1 MNYDLLTLDYIEQL
15 KEINGAWYFTCDADS
30 QTATVDI
37 CDDWQATSGKN
48 A

>member
-30 QTATVDI
+30 QTALVGI
-37 CDDWQATSGKN
+37 GDD
-48 A
+48 

>member
-15 KEINGAWYFTCDADS
+15 KDINGAWYFTYDADS

-37 CDDWQATSGKN
+37 GDE
-48 A
+48 